1 MVAKAL
7 WSWAMSG
14 TDKEDK
20 PGKAKE
26 DTGKRHVKDRGNAKG
41 SGHGKGHAKGRGS
54 DYDHGKG
61 YAKGYDHGKGPMHG
75 YAKAHDYYG
84 KGHQWWGGPMRAYD
98 YAWGPYQHGPWYG
111 NDTGYGSSKGLA
123 MWGQETGVALMPV
136 ETRGQRQAT

>member
-1 MVAKAL
+1 MVAKAI

-14 TDKEDK
+14 KDKEDK

-84 KGHQWWGGPMRAYD
+84 KGHQWWGGPMTM
-98 YAWGPYQHGPWYG
+98 HGAHTSMGHGMGMIQGMEAP
-111 NDTGYGSSKGLA
+111 
-123 MWGQETGVALMPV
+123 
-136 ETRGQRQAT
+136 RGWLCGGRRQGWH